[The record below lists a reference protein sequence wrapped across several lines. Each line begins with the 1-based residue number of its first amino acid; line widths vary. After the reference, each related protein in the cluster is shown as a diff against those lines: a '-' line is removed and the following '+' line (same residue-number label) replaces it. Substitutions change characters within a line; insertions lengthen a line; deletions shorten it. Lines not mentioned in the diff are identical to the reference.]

1 MENDSND
8 RITLVGLVVP
18 AQWDKNGEI
27 VGIAISGY
35 DEKDYPVL
43 MDKVGRRLMAFMHE
57 EVSIMGKTIEI
68 ENREVMKIKR
78 FNKNSI

>member
-1 MENDSND
+1 MKNDSND

-27 VGIAISGY
+27 VGIAISSY

-57 EVSIMGKTIEI
+57 KILIIGKPIKKGNIEVIK
-68 ENREVMKIKR
+68 VKR